1 MRLRLLLA
9 LAVLVGAT
17 AFAPAPFPKRRPEP
31 SIDLNGF
38 QGTWKIVR
46 RFQYEAGQKKEMP
59 VDQQGSSHI
68 RIVKDTWMPLP
79 PDAIRK
85 RYC

>member
-1 MRLRLLLA
+1 VRLLLA

-17 AFAPAPFPKRRPEP
+17 AFAPAPFPKRRPEA
-31 SIDLNGF
+31 SIDLNGL

-59 VDQQGSSHI
+59 VNQQDSSHI
-68 RIVKDTWMPLP
+68 RIVKDTWMPIP
-79 PDAIRK
+79 PDALRK
-85 RYC
+85 RFL

>member
-1 MRLRLLLA
+1 VRLLLA

-17 AFAPAPFPKRRPEP
+17 AFAPAPFPKRRPGP

-46 RFQYEAGQKKEMP
+46 RFQYEAGRKKEMP
-59 VDQQGSSHI
+59 VNQQGTSHI
-68 RIVKDTWMPLP
+68 RIVKDTWMPIALGGP
-79 PDAIRK
+79 LK
-85 RYC
+85 RFC

>member
-1 MRLRLLLA
+1 VRLLLA

-31 SIDLNGF
+31 SIDLKGF

-46 RFQYEAGQKKEMP
+46 RFQYEAGQKNELP
-59 VDQQGSSHI
+59 VDQQRSQI
-68 RIVKDTWMPLP
+68 RIDKDTWMPIAL
-79 PDAIRK
+79 DAHLK
-85 RYC
+85 RFC